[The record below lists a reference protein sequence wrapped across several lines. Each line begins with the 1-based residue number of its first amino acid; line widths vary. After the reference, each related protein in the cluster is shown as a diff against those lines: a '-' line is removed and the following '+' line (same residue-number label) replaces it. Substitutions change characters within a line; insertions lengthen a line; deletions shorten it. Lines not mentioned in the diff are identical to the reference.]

1 MNLLLIIDTMIHYD
15 REILKGIKSKL
26 DEVNMNLSI
35 HIDSV
40 ENEDYL
46 FSKEWDYVIADFDKV
61 GSKKL
66 ANRINSRK
74 VVIYSSAKI
83 EETLDRVSS
92 IINDNEYIANI
103 ALSQFINDGI
113 RHVSVYSDND
123 EIEERW
129 AIERKESFYLLA
141 NKTGCEYFSDIYKA
155 IVSHEQKIGVFCTS
169 DRSAR
174 KFIRYCLDNNVDV
187 PNQVS
192 IIGTDYDELEREMS
206 QIPISSVELNPKL
219 LGRRCAELVLDLK
232 GKNVHELYQAKQLHA
247 DYSSLSVSTTHALVN
262 RALLYIHNHYHRNI
276 KVQQITDYCR
286 VSRKTLD
293 KRFIDVKG
301 MTVHQYLS
309 DVRISRSKQLL
320 KDESSSIDSIA
331 RQCGYPNQSYLNQVY
346 KRIFGYSPS
355 EYRMRCVD

>member
-66 ANRINSRK
+66 VNRINSRK

-141 NKTGCEYFSDIYKA
+141 NK
-155 IVSHEQKIGVFCTS
+155 
-169 DRSAR
+169 
-174 KFIRYCLDNNVDV
+174 
-187 PNQVS
+187 
-192 IIGTDYDELEREMS
+192 
-206 QIPISSVELNPKL
+206 
-219 LGRRCAELVLDLK
+219 
-232 GKNVHELYQAKQLHA
+232 
-247 DYSSLSVSTTHALVN
+247 N
-262 RALLYIHNHYHRNI
+262 R
-276 KVQQITDYCR
+276 
-286 VSRKTLD
+286 
-293 KRFIDVKG
+293 
-301 MTVHQYLS
+301 M
-309 DVRISRSKQLL
+309 
-320 KDESSSIDSIA
+320 
-331 RQCGYPNQSYLNQVY
+331 
-346 KRIFGYSPS
+346 
-355 EYRMRCVD
+355 